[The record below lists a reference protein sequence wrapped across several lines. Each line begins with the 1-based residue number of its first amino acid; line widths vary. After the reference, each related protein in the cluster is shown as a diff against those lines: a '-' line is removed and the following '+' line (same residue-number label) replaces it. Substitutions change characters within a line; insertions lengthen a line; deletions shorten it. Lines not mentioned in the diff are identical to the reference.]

1 MSVKITTWNINSVRL
16 RQNTV
21 VDFLKEHSPDVLAL
35 QEIKCLE
42 DQFPYKP
49 FRELGY
55 EYIEVSGQK
64 GYHGAATI
72 SRLPMERL
80 PTTFCPLD
88 HARHV
93 STRVIAES
101 EDFELHNFYIPAG
114 GDIADPVKNDKF
126 RHKLDFLAVMNG
138 YFTQRFVEGDVHQVL
153 VGDFNIAPG
162 EHDVWSHKQLLKVIS
177 HTPLEVDTLEKLR
190 ACHDFVDTARL
201 FRGPEEKLYSWWSY
215 RAKDVFKSNRGRR
228 LDHIWVSPALEAAA
242 RAAGRE
248 GFEIHTEWRIKE
260 KPSDHAPVTQV
271 LEI

>member
-16 RQNTV
+16 RQETV
-21 VDFLKEHSPDVLAL
+21 CDFLKEHEPDVLAL

-49 FRELGY
+49 FEALGY
-55 EYIEVSGQK
+55 KYIEVSGQK
-64 GYHGAATI
+64 GYHGAATL

-93 STRVIAES
+93 STRVIAEN

-114 GDIADPVKNDKF
+114 GDIADPAVNDKF

-177 HTPLEVDTLEKLR
+177 HTPLEVETLEKLR
-190 ACHDFVDTARL
+190 ACHDFIDTARL
-201 FRGPEEKLYSWWSY
+201 FREPDEKLYTWWSY
-215 RAKDVFKSNRGRR
+215 RARDVFKSNRGRR
-228 LDHIWVSPALEAAA
+228 LDHIWVSPALGDAA
-242 RAAGRE
+242 RKAGRD
-248 GFEIHTEWRIKE
+248 GYEIHTKWRVKE
-260 KPSDHAPVTQV
+260 KPSDHAPVTQI
-271 LEI
+271 LDI